1 MLTQPAPAQPDL
13 GDGSMLTKMM
23 VLVAGWLVNKKDD
36 KGGNSSR
43 GFTSNNAEKA
53 SNKLTINS
61 YTLNTIS

>member
-1 MLTQPAPAQPDL
+1 
-13 GDGSMLTKMM
+13 MLTKMM